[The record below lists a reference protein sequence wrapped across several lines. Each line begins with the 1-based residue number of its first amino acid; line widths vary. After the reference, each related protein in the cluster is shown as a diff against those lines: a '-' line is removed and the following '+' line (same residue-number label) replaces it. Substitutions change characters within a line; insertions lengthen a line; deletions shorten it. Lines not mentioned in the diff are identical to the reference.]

1 MIPSGGIMPAL
12 GVRCAVL
19 ICAASVAASAC
30 DVNVKNG
37 EFSIGVASGRASDE
51 WKRAYEI
58 QPGGRIE
65 IRNINGAITV
75 EPAAAGA
82 KVEIRAERI
91 AKASSDEAAREL
103 LKKIEIQEDVKPDA
117 VRVQTKAP
125 SGWGSG
131 HEVKYF
137 VKAPASIRVAAHT
150 TNGGIRLDGL
160 PNDLD
165 VSSVNGGIDG
175 DRLSGPL
182 QASTT
187 NGGVDVHLDA
197 LKPGGVRLSAVN
209 GGISLDLP
217 QAAQADISARV
228 TNGGLHTDNL
238 SLDVQEQSRRRL
250 DGRLNGGG
258 SRVEL
263 VTTNGGIR
271 ITGH

>member
-1 MIPSGGIMPAL
+1 MARL

-19 ICAASVAASAC
+19 ICAAAVAVSAC
-30 DVNVKNG
+30 DVNVRNG
-37 EFSIGVASGRASDE
+37 EFSVGVASGRASDE
-51 WKRAYEI
+51 WTREYEI
-58 QPGGRIE
+58 QPGGRLE
-65 IRNINGAITV
+65 VRNINGAITV
-75 EPAAAGA
+75 EPAEAGS

-91 AKASSDEAAREL
+91 AKASSDDAAREL
-103 LKKIEIQEDVKPDA
+103 LKKIEIVEDVKADA

-137 VKAPASIRVAAHT
+137 VKAPSSIKVAAHT
-150 TNGGIRLDGL
+150 TNGGIRLDAL

-197 LKPGGVRLSAVN
+197 VKPGGVRLSTVN
-209 GGISLDLP
+209 GGISLELP
-217 QAAQADISARV
+217 QSAQADISARV

-238 SLDVQEQSRRRL
+238 SLDIQEQSRRRL

-263 VTTNGGIR
+263 STTNGGIR
-271 ITGH
+271 IRGR